1 VRGSGAWNSRLRQ
14 STTPGTIDKWAQRF
28 SLADYLQFL
37 RVIPLLYFAAWA
49 ANPRYDPFM
58 PIEALHTLEE
68 VAPRFVWAAVPIAI
82 ALTHAVSTA
91 TRVTKLR
98 YVALTMSLTWWIF
111 LTLVVALGG
120 DLWRLTGGFC
130 LANATQAA
138 FMYIVITQAIE
149 RDGGCGA

>member
-1 VRGSGAWNSRLRQ
+1 V
-14 STTPGTIDKWAQRF
+14 TPGTIDKWARRF

-68 VAPRFVWAAVPIAI
+68 VAPRFVWAVVPIVI
-82 ALTHAVSTA
+82 ALIHAVSTA

-98 YVALTMSLTWWIF
+98 YVALTASLTWWIF
-111 LTLVVALGG
+111 LTMVVALGG